1 MGITAKELAK
11 ILNISQTAVSM
22 ALHNK
27 PGVSQKTK
35 QEVLM
40 AAEKYGY
47 DFSKLTNINQTKGN
61 IIFVDYR
68 INYVLKSNRALFFE
82 LIEGVKQGC
91 EENGYPMFTYQI
103 YEEETD
109 VDIHFQNLRGKDCIG
124 IILLGTEISES
135 VLKRFLTL
143 RIPIVLID
151 AYLPSVPCNSVVINN
166 EQGAY
171 EATEY
176 LIKCCNKKPGY
187 LKSKYRLSNLNERE
201 VGFKY
206 VLRQHALSDS
216 QYICH
221 ELSADIEG
229 AFSDMLEIIERNDQ
243 LADCYFA
250 ENDHIAIGVIK
261 ALKLKGY
268 RIPEDIAVIGFDNI
282 LEGKI
287 IEPSL
292 TTINVP
298 RHFMG
303 KMAVKTL
310 LDSMNSADPYKI
322 KVSVNPNLVKRFSL
336 VQK

>member
-187 LKSKYRLSNLNERE
+187 LK
-201 VGFKY
+201 
-206 VLRQHALSDS
+206 
-216 QYICH
+216 
-221 ELSADIEG
+221 
-229 AFSDMLEIIERNDQ
+229 
-243 LADCYFA
+243 
-250 ENDHIAIGVIK
+250 
-261 ALKLKGY
+261 
-268 RIPEDIAVIGFDNI
+268 
-282 LEGKI
+282 
-287 IEPSL
+287 
-292 TTINVP
+292 
-298 RHFMG
+298 
-303 KMAVKTL
+303 
-310 LDSMNSADPYKI
+310 
-322 KVSVNPNLVKRFSL
+322 
-336 VQK
+336 